1 MGSYFRIVVNWQVLW
16 SNVRS
21 CAFDISGWFSCVHR
35 SSPDSVV
42 LESKFLDLFP
52 MRMKPYN
59 IAIQDVSN
67 LQAELQN
74 EGTSLRSKEDIAKEF
89 ASMAQ

>member
-1 MGSYFRIVVNWQVLW
+1 
-16 SNVRS
+16 
-21 CAFDISGWFSCVHR
+21 
-35 SSPDSVV
+35 
-42 LESKFLDLFP
+42 
-52 MRMKPYN
+52 MKPYN

-89 ASMAQ
+89 TSMAQ